1 MSEARSVLIVD
12 DSALL
17 RRVLADVIEASGRY
31 RVVGKARNGM
41 DALQK
46 VHRLNPDLVT
56 MDIEMP
62 QLDGLSAIGYI
73 MSEAPRPIIV
83 VSAHA
88 GPGTSAAIRA
98 LELGAIEVVAKP
110 SAGSTGQNL
119 ASIGPALLAALDAAA
134 VADCTRVP
142 VLARVPQQERPAYPV
157 EGSCRAVW
165 AVAVAASTGGPRAL
179 AEVVPLL
186 PTSRETAVLIVQH
199 MPPRFTRSL
208 AERLDLS
215 SRVHVVEADHGAPVL
230 SDTAY
235 VAPGDYHM
243 LVEMEAE
250 GPVIRLNQ
258 DPAVWGVRPAADLLF
273 HSVAATFGERAV
285 GVVLTGMGHDGA
297 AGLRAIHDAGGMGL
311 AQDRATS
318 VIFGMPQS
326 AVEAGGVDRV
336 ASLSGM
342 AGCID
347 DALTRRAVR

>member
-1 MSEARSVLIVD
+1 VP
-12 DSALL
+12 DSFT
-17 RRVLADVIEASGRY
+17 G
-31 RVVGKARNGM
+31 
-41 DALQK
+41 
-46 VHRLNPDLVT
+46 
-56 MDIEMP
+56 
-62 QLDGLSAIGYI
+62 
-73 MSEAPRPIIV
+73 
-83 VSAHA
+83 
-88 GPGTSAAIRA
+88 RA
-98 LELGAIEVVAKP
+98 L
-110 SAGSTGQNL
+110 
-119 ASIGPALLAALDAAA
+119 
-134 VADCTRVP
+134 
-142 VLARVPQQERPAYPV
+142 
-157 EGSCRAVW
+157 
-165 AVAVAASTGGPRAL
+165 PRAL

-186 PTSRETAVLIVQH
+186 PTLREMAVLIVQH

-243 LVEMEAE
+243 QVEMEAE

-258 DPAVWGVRPAADLLF
+258 DPAVWGVRPAADPLF